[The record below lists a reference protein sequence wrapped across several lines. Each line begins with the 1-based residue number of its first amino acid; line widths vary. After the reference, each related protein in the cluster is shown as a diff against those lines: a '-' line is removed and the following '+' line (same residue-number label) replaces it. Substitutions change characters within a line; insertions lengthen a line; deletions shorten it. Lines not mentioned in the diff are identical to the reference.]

1 MYKGKN
7 ILITGASSGIGKE
20 LSLQLS
26 KQGANLIL
34 ASRDES
40 KLKQVKE
47 QCQISQNQIH
57 IYSFD
62 ASKSIEVSR
71 LITFVK
77 STFDRLDVLILN
89 AGLSQRSLTLDTT
102 LEVDRYIMEVN
113 YFSQIALTKGLFEMM
128 KASIS
133 PSSVVMSSLSGL
145 FGFPLR
151 SAYCASKHALH
162 GFYETLQLET
172 IQTNTH
178 TMLVCP
184 GRIKTDISFS
194 ALDGEG
200 NAYNKQSLGQLK
212 GLDVSVCADKIIKGI
227 KNKNKILLIT
237 KEEIILYYIK
247 KIIPSLFYK
256 IASKIKND

>member
-1 MYKGKN
+1 
-7 ILITGASSGIGKE
+7 
-20 LSLQLS
+20 
-26 KQGANLIL
+26 
-34 ASRDES
+34 
-40 KLKQVKE
+40 
-47 QCQISQNQIH
+47 
-57 IYSFD
+57 
-62 ASKSIEVSR
+62 
-71 LITFVK
+71 
-77 STFDRLDVLILN
+77 
-89 AGLSQRSLTLDTT
+89 
-102 LEVDRYIMEVN
+102 MEVN